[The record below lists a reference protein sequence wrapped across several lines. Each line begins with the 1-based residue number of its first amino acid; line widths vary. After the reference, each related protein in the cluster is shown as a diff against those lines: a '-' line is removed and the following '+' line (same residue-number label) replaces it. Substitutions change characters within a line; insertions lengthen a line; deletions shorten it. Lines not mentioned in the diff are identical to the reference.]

1 VSLLT
6 LLSAGVAA
14 ATGIVAR
21 GVVRPVFVP
30 KATGPVNRS
39 GPQVLRARR
48 IASATSLTLTAA
60 VGAFLASGQAAN
72 FRVSRASAAGA
83 FALTG
88 QPATLRA
95 GKSLTAAVGTFILT
109 GQSASFRITR
119 VMSGAVG
126 SFTLTGQDAVL
137 RAGKMLVSGAG
148 AFALTG
154 KSATL
159 RLQRVLTASVGSFA
173 LTGKDATLLKG
184 KVLIA
189 SAGSFTLTGQAA
201 TFLAG
206 VFQTGQHQVALFPNP
221 VNAAGPIDANIVR
234 SNDNITAAAYNAHD
248 ADTAI
253 HIRSGALAVRPTTAT
268 EGSVY
273 IGTDTLFMYIYTS
286 GAWNRVL

>member
-1 VSLLT
+1 
-6 LLSAGVAA
+6 
-14 ATGIVAR
+14 
-21 GVVRPVFVP
+21 
-30 KATGPVNRS
+30 
-39 GPQVLRARR
+39 
-48 IASATSLTLTAA
+48 
-60 VGAFLASGQAAN
+60 
-72 FRVSRASAAGA
+72 
-83 FALTG
+83 
-88 QPATLRA
+88 
-95 GKSLTAAVGTFILT
+95 
-109 GQSASFRITR
+109 
-119 VMSGAVG
+119 
-126 SFTLTGQDAVL
+126 
-137 RAGKMLVSGAG
+137 MLVSGAG